1 MGKNFGAFS
10 GLMAMAGVIG
20 ALALYPVVGYAG
32 DMGNGAKH
40 TWSLTKDYTASPWT
54 SQTGWSTRAAHK
66 LGFGAKN
73 LLLGWTDLF
82 TEPAEETQAGGNLLK
97 GIGIGLK
104 DGVENMVGG
113 AVHIVTF
120 PITCLDVPLPEGG
133 VQLGS

>member
-1 MGKNFGAFS
+1 MGKSIGWGS
-10 GLMAMAGVIG
+10 SLMVVAGMIG
-20 ALALYPVVGYAG
+20 AMALYPAVGYAG
-32 DMGNGAKH
+32 DMAGSAKH
-40 TWSLTKDYTASPWT
+40 TISFTKDYTASSWT
-54 SQTGWSTRAAHK
+54 SQTGWSNRAVHK

-82 TEPAEETQAGGNLLK
+82 TEPAEEKEAGGSLLK

-120 PITCLDVPLPEGG
+120 PITCLDYTLPEGG